1 MKALAWNPESLPDD
15 EEDDDDNELR
25 RTIKGKGREIIEDSN
40 ELNYP
45 MMENDEGEDIDFSRI
60 GTGEWGEKR
69 KEKEKSLVYSGA
81 LGNRR
86 SDSLRSRRRF
96 NQSSISSGSRREAA
110 QSRREMALERLGL
123 ESPHG
128 TSRFRYGS
136 SNVDVEYEDEE
147 EEEDEKEMS
156 EYDYVDGERVQQGS
170 YWPMTF
176 RAKYAPRM
184 LGLRIADK
192 AISTVVLLVNYIRF
206 FLILSFAIF
215 FALYQ

>member
-1 MKALAWNPESLPDD
+1 MP
-15 EEDDDDNELR
+15 
-25 RTIKGKGREIIEDSN
+25 
-40 ELNYP
+40 
-45 MMENDEGEDIDFSRI
+45 ENDEGEEIDFSRI

-69 KEKEKSLVYSGA
+69 QEREKLLVYSGA
-81 LGNRR
+81 LGNN
-86 SDSLRSRRRF
+86 SLRNRRRF

-136 SNVDVEYEDEE
+136 PDKDATFDDDDDDDDEE
-147 EEEDEKEMS
+147 GEEEKEMS
-156 EYDYVDGERVQQGS
+156 EYDYVDGERVRQGS
-170 YWPMTF
+170 YWPMTL
-176 RAKYAPRM
+176 RARYAPRM
-184 LGLRIADK
+184 LGLRLADK